1 MFYFSQNLVVFWS
14 FTHYTPLSTMLY
26 LAIQH
31 LNYQVGLHL
40 EPSNTTNIGVTLFLE
55 PKMFFFIL
63 FPLGQE
69 KI

>member
-1 MFYFSQNLVVFWS
+1 MFN
-14 FTHYTPLSTMLY
+14 

-31 LNYQVGLHL
+31 LNYQEGLHL

-55 PKMFFFIL
+55 QKMFFFIL

-69 KI
+69 TI